1 MTEESKINKPV
12 DNPEAASQEQLV
24 DKNPLPTT
32 PTSGNP
38 TPNSQAADSKVQ
50 TTTLA
55 NNMQSDRV
63 INDLSVTLRGL
74 NTRQLPTWDHN
85 TKKRESIKEHLQMA
99 KQLGRRLEWSD
110 KELANE
116 VMLSL
121 RGESRSAARN
131 FPEPIQNSF
140 KLLEKELEK
149 FFWTPKPKSQ
159 MMKEFNNLSWNDE
172 RQTLQQYG
180 VTLRSKLMKIFRGDT
195 EEFNLK
201 LRDRFI
207 EGIKEVRPEFGR
219 SFEML
224 DLDSKTD
231 FMELASYAQSKYDIY
246 RINSERIEE
255 DQAFLTKEFNAE
267 KKKSKANEQKRNS
280 EVDKSRWENRPQPP
294 KNFDYQHKGNKTDT
308 SWKSQPHAFQDHGQG
323 PMMGHPYYHQNQ
335 PVMTPNFGYHQTMP
349 DFVQKPVNWHF
360 REQHWGRRP
369 TQFGYNEWRSQRYN
383 SRYNRSQDRDNGPQW
398 RNGYN
403 WGDERTAQYP
413 YFNPGY
419 QRREQQRQYGGRQN
433 PDNFR
438 DNRRPRNEQTIQGS
452 MVKKHDKTEYLESQE
467 NSKNL

>member
-1 MTEESKINKPV
+1 
-12 DNPEAASQEQLV
+12 
-24 DKNPLPTT
+24 
-32 PTSGNP
+32 
-38 TPNSQAADSKVQ
+38 
-50 TTTLA
+50 
-55 NNMQSDRV
+55 
-63 INDLSVTLRGL
+63 
-74 NTRQLPTWDHN
+74 
-85 TKKRESIKEHLQMA
+85 
-99 KQLGRRLEWSD
+99 
-110 KELANE
+110 
-116 VMLSL
+116 
-121 RGESRSAARN
+121 
-131 FPEPIQNSF
+131 
-140 KLLEKELEK
+140 
-149 FFWTPKPKSQ
+149 
-159 MMKEFNNLSWNDE
+159 
-172 RQTLQQYG
+172 
-180 VTLRSKLMKIFRGDT
+180 
-195 EEFNLK
+195 
-201 LRDRFI
+201 
-207 EGIKEVRPEFGR
+207 
-219 SFEML
+219 
-224 DLDSKTD
+224 
-231 FMELASYAQSKYDIY
+231 MELASYAQSKYDIY

-335 PVMTPNFGYHQTMP
+335 PVMTPNFGYNQTMP